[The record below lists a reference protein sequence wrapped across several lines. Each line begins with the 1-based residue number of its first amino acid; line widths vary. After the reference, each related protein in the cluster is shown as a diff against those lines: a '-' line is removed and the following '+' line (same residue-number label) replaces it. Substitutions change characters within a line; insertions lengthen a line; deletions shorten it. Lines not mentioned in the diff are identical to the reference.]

1 MQVQSVV
8 FRRPLITVVIK
19 VNFKFILANCF
30 FFGAMCSTPI
40 QKERTSI
47 SFILGGSWYKTES
60 VGEYGDYLTTQVQ
73 NQKLQD

>member
-1 MQVQSVV
+1 M
-8 FRRPLITVVIK
+8 
-19 VNFKFILANCF
+19 VNLKFLLANCF
-30 FFGAMCSTPI
+30 LFGAMCSTPI

-47 SFILGGSWYKTES
+47 SFILGGSWYKTKS